1 MEVVDN
7 FTLAD
12 SVIGKHFLL
21 IQNLFFWMLEQRI
34 GSGFATLNITSSA
47 NAANLLFNT
56 SI

>member
-21 IQNLFFWMLEQRI
+21 IQNLFWMLEHNEQEHDPAWLR
-34 GSGFATLNITSSA
+34 
-47 NAANLLFNT
+47 
-56 SI
+56 